1 MEPDQKQ
8 TDTPDAD
15 RAQAAGLRSP
25 VVGIGASA
33 GGIEALE
40 SFFRELEPSTGAAVI
55 VLLHLDPT
63 HPSILVQILG
73 RVAQVPVREAE
84 DGAALDPGNVYVV
97 PPNAEL
103 RLEGRTLRLSAPRQ
117 PRHASIDAFLASLAE
132 EQGEAAIGIVLSG
145 AGSDGAIGLRA
156 IKEHGGV
163 TMAQDPEDARTDSM
177 PRSAIALGSVD
188 WILPAR
194 AMPAKI
200 ADYARALDTVPPVSL
215 VATHTPAEDVEGG
228 LRVILG
234 LVLRKTGH
242 DFTRYKQATMLRRVQ
257 RRMRIVQAG
266 TLAMYAQAI
275 RETPAEIDRLFAD
288 LLIGVTHFF
297 RDPEVFAALAAT
309 VIPAILRGRGADAEV
324 RIWVAGCATGEEAY
338 SIAILLFEALAQLEI
353 MPPVKIFATDIDEP
367 ALDFARQGRYPPS
380 LAENM
385 SAERLARFFRK
396 VAGGYQV
403 IKEVRD
409 LCIFSTHNLVGDPPF
424 SRLDLLS
431 CRNLLIYLET
441 ETQKQLVPL
450 FHYHYALA
458 PGGYLLLG
466 PSENL
471 AAYSELFRTVDKE
484 RRLFQRQEAVV
495 APAVLFPLVGGRKIG
510 RLERAEQVI
519 APLRAVGSEQNVT
532 RAFERMLLEEYAPP
546 AVMVN
551 AEGKIVY
558 VSGPTGRYL
567 RLPSG
572 MTRTNVVDM
581 AVPALRP
588 SLHTALHRAI
598 QTGKPAIQEGLTVE
612 LEGALRRLDVLVRP
626 IADAAAERG
635 LFVIIFRETAPPQ
648 PASSAPPDAGPASDD
663 GRQLAVDLERE
674 LQRTREH
681 LQTTIE
687 ELESGSEELQSANE
701 ELLSTNEEL
710 QSANE
715 ELQTSK
721 EEQQSVNEE
730 LQTVNVELVRKV
742 EELDRV
748 NSDLK
753 NLFASTHIAT
763 VFLDGELRIKRFSPA
778 ATEIFRIID
787 SDVGR
792 PITDI
797 AAALADVDLVAEVR
811 DVLAT
816 LTPRDREVRRAD
828 RDGWY
833 LRRIRPYRS
842 LENVIDGVV
851 ITLIDVTDL
860 KQAQERIAA
869 LAAIVESS
877 HDAILGLGL
886 DGAITT
892 WNAGAERLY
901 GRAAAA
907 AVGHPF
913 AELCEPEAGP
923 SLAAALSRAARGE
936 HVEVADVPG
945 VCPDG
950 RPLDVLLT
958 ISPVRDAGGEVVA
971 LSTIAHD
978 VTERRRAELALRRS
992 ESRFRGLSE
1001 AGVISVAFI
1010 DADGRIFDANDA
1022 FLVQFGCLRA
1032 DVARG
1037 ALLLERL
1044 ARDGDGPQV
1053 ATLVDE
1059 IWVSGRAAPRELD
1072 CVRRDGTR
1080 VVCLIGG
1087 ACIEGGA
1094 EAVVF
1099 LLDVT
1104 ERRGAVDDLSQSEE
1118 RLRLAV
1124 EATMLGTWELDAV
1137 TGAIRCSARA
1147 RALWG
1152 IGADE
1157 EVRYE
1162 SRLARIHPDDR
1173 RAVDEATRRALDPTS
1188 THEYR
1193 ITYRT
1198 LPPGEPPRWIESWGR
1213 AFFSD
1218 AGGFRRAVR
1227 LIGTL
1232 LDVTERME
1240 TEEALKEVDR
1250 RKDRF
1255 LAVLGHELRNPLA
1268 PIRNA
1273 VHVLGTLGSDD
1284 PTLRRAREIIER
1296 QVRHMTHLLD
1306 DLLDVGRLASGKIVL
1321 RKERMDLV
1329 ELVRAAAEE
1338 QTADA
1343 EALGLTLTVSLPGA
1357 PLWIL
1362 ADATRIEQSVTNLI
1376 VNAIKFT
1383 PSGGHL
1389 AVTVAPEAGSAQAS
1403 AKVTVADDGMG
1414 VEPEMMARLFEPF
1427 SQADRSLDRSRGGLG
1442 LGLSLVRSFMEMH
1455 GGSVDV
1461 QSGGPGK
1468 GSTFTL
1474 HLPLEASGPV
1484 VTPAPEPVALP
1495 QRVLVVEDNEDAA
1508 ESMAMMLELGG
1519 HTVLV
1524 AHNGTQGVDRA
1535 RSFQPSI
1542 VLCDIG
1548 LPGGMDGYGVARA
1561 LRADPALSDV
1571 RLIALTGYGQEDDK
1585 MRARDAGFDE
1595 HLTKPVAPETLERIL
1610 AAGGNRAPVSHA
1622 EGPR

>member
-8 TDTPDAD
+8 TETTGVPA
-15 RAQAAGLRSP
+15 LRSP

-40 SFFRELEPSTGAAVI
+40 SFLRELEPSTGAGIVI
-55 VLLHLDPT
+55 VLHLDPT
-63 HPSILVQILG
+63 HPSIVSEILG
-73 RVAQVPVREAE
+73 RVAQVPVREAA
-84 DGAALDPGNVYVV
+84 DGLTVAAGNVYVV

-103 RLEGRTLRLSAPRQ
+103 RLEGRTLRLTGPRQ
-117 PRHASIDAFLASLAE
+117 SRHATIDGFFTSLAE
-132 EQGEAAIGIVLSG
+132 EQGEAAIGVILSG
-145 AGSDGAIGLRA
+145 AGSDGALGLRA
-156 IKEHGGV
+156 VKDHGGV
-163 TMAQDPEDARTDSM
+163 TMAQDPEDARNDSM
-177 PRSAIALGSVD
+177 PRSAIAMGTVD

-194 AMPAKI
+194 AMPARI
-200 ADYARALDTVPPVSL
+200 AEYGRALDTIPPVSL
-215 VATHTPAEDVEGG
+215 PGGQRASEDVEAG
-228 LRVILG
+228 LRTILA

-257 RRMRIVQAG
+257 RRMRIVQVG
-266 TLAMYAQAI
+266 TLASYAKVV
-275 RETPAEIDRLFAD
+275 RETPAEVDRLFAD

-309 VIPAILRGRGADAEV
+309 VIPAIVRGRGADQEV
-324 RIWVAGCATGEEAY
+324 RVWVAGCATGEEAY
-338 SIAILLFEALAQLEI
+338 SIAILLFEAMAQAECS
-353 MPPVKIFATDIDEP
+353 PPVKIFATDIDDA

-380 LAENM
+380 LAEHV
-385 SAERLARFFRK
+385 SAEGLARFFRK
-396 VAGGYQV
+396 VGGGYQV
-403 IKEVRD
+403 VKELRD
-409 LCIFSTHNLVGDPPF
+409 MCVFSTHNIVGDPPF
-424 SRLDLLS
+424 SRLDLLT

-450 FHYHYALA
+450 FHYALS
-458 PGGYLLLG
+458 PSGYLLLG

-471 AAYSELFRTVDKE
+471 AAYPELFRTVDKE
-484 RRLFQRQEAVV
+484 RRLFQRQEALV
-495 APAVLFPLVGGRKIG
+495 APAVLFPLIGPRRMG
-510 RLERAEQVI
+510 RLERADQVT

-532 RAFERMLLEEYAPP
+532 RAFERLLLEEYAPP

-558 VSGPTGRYL
+558 VSGATGRYL
-567 RLPSG
+567 QLPSG

-581 AVPALRP
+581 ALPALRP
-588 SLHTALHRAI
+588 GLHTALHRAI
-598 QTGKPAIQEGLTVE
+598 QTGKPAAQEGLSLV
-612 LEGALRRLDVLVRP
+612 LDGAVRCLDVLVRP
-626 IADAAAERG
+626 IADAVAERG
-635 LFVIIFRETAPPQ
+635 LFVIVFRETAPQQ
-648 PASSAPPDAGPASDD
+648 PAPAAGATDAADGSE

-763 VFLDGELRIKRFSPA
+763 VFLDGDLRIKRFSPA
-778 ATEIFRIID
+778 ATEMFRVID
-787 SDVGR
+787 TDVGR

-797 AAALADVDLVAEVR
+797 AAALADGDLVGEVR

-816 LTPRDREVRRAD
+816 LTPRDQEVKRVDGD
-828 RDGWY
+828 RWFI
-833 LRRIRPYRS
+833 RRIRPYRS

-851 ITLIDVTDL
+851 ITLIDITDL
-860 KQAQERIAA
+860 KQAQERVAA

-886 DGAITT
+886 DGVITT
-892 WNAGAERLY
+892 WNTGAERLY
-901 GRAAAA
+901 GCPAA
-907 AVGHPF
+907 AVVGRPF
-913 AELCEPEAGP
+913 AELCAPEAAGT
-923 SLAAALSRAARGE
+923 LRAALARAAGGE
-936 HVEVADVPG
+936 ALEVPDVPG
-945 VCPDG
+945 LRPDG
-950 RPLDVLLT
+950 TRIDVLLT
-958 ISPVRDAGGEVVA
+958 LSPVRGAGDEVVA

-978 VTERRRAELALRRS
+978 VTERRRAEVLLRRS

-1001 AGVISVAFI
+1001 SGVICVAFI
-1010 DADGRIFDANDA
+1010 DRDGRVFDANDG
-1022 FLVQFGCLRA
+1022 FLGLLGCVRN

-1044 ARDGDGPQV
+1044 ARPGDAPEVTELIQ
-1053 ATLVDE
+1053 E
-1059 IWVSGRAAPRELD
+1059 IWASGRAKPRELD
-1072 CVRRDGTR
+1072 CVRRDGSR

-1087 ACIEGGA
+1087 ACLDGGA

-1104 ERRGAVDDLSQSEE
+1104 ERRRAVDELSQSEE

-1124 EATMLGTWELDAV
+1124 EATLLGTWELDPV
-1137 TGAIRCSARA
+1137 TGAIRCSPRA

-1152 IGADE
+1152 IGPDE

-1162 SRLARIHPDDR
+1162 TRLAHIHPDDR

-1193 ITYRT
+1193 ITYRAIRD
-1198 LPPGEPPRWIESWGR
+1198 GEPPRWVESWGR

-1232 LDVTERME
+1232 LDITERKE
-1240 TEEALKEVDR
+1240 TEEALKEADR

-1273 VHVLGTLGSDD
+1273 VHVMRTLGSHD
-1284 PTLRRAREIIER
+1284 PKLERARDIIER

-1306 DLLDVGRLASGKIVL
+1306 DLLDVGRLSSGKIVL

-1329 ELVRAAAEE
+1329 TLVRAAIEE
-1338 QTADA
+1338 QSADA
-1343 EALGLTLTVSLPGA
+1343 EALGLTLTAALPEG

-1383 PSGGHL
+1383 PSGGHVT
-1389 AVTVAPEAGSAQAS
+1389 VTVAPEPGGGSAT
-1403 AKVTVADDGMG
+1403 VTVTDDGMG
-1414 VEPEMMARLFEPF
+1414 LEPEMMARLFEPF

-1442 LGLSLVRSFMEMH
+1442 LGLSLVKAFMEMH
-1455 GGSVDV
+1455 LGSVEV
-1461 QSGGPGK
+1461 ESAGPGR
-1468 GSTFTL
+1468 GATFTL
-1474 HLPLEASGPV
+1474 HLPLETSPV
-1484 VTPAPEPVALP
+1484 LLSPVPATPARP

-1508 ESMAMMLELGG
+1508 ESMAMMLELNG
-1519 HTVLV
+1519 HTVQL
-1524 AHNGTQGVDRA
+1524 AHTGTQGVERA
-1535 RSFQPSI
+1535 RSFQPSV

-1548 LPGGMDGYGVARA
+1548 LPGGMDGYAVARA
-1561 LRADPALSDV
+1561 LRADPTLGDV
-1571 RLIALTGYGQEDDK
+1571 RLIALTGYGQEEDK
-1585 MRARDAGFDE
+1585 LRAHDAGFDE
-1595 HLTKPVAPETLERIL
+1595 HLTKPVAPEMLERVL
-1610 AAGGNRAPVSHA
+1610 GVER
-1622 EGPR
+1622 